1 MMKNYI
7 VICLILC
14 SAWVKGQ
21 EPLRKN
27 IPGTKCTMEIKEGF
41 VAAKRFNGF
50 ENLKG
55 GAAVIVSVLPS
66 PIEKNKTAFSQEE
79 MKRRGMT
86 YVSNSEPDLGGLQT
100 SLYEVT
106 QMNKEVKFRKY
117 ILIFGDTAKTIMI
130 NCGAPDSNSRLCGEV
145 KAMALSVKYEP
156 LVEEDLQGGV
166 DFTVDAKSQGF
177 LPAKYSLGGLVFT
190 RDGKAQTESSD
201 NASFL
206 VGPSIKKMKSLD
218 KKEFAVKRLNS
229 LPGLDSLVSYQIDSI
244 MISGLKGYEI
254 TGKAFNK
261 KKEEQVVYEV
271 MLFVD
276 DANYYVMAGQATA
289 RFDENLMQFRNMA
302 KSFKRK

>member
-7 VICLILC
+7 IICLILC
-14 SAWVKGQ
+14 SALVNGQ
-21 EPLRKN
+21 QPLRKN

-55 GAAVIVSVLPS
+55 GAAVIVSVLQS
-66 PIEKNKTAFSQEE
+66 PIEKNKSAFSQEE
-79 MKRRGMT
+79 MKRLGMT
-86 YVSNSEPDLGGLQT
+86 FVSNSEPDLGGLKT
-100 SLYEVT
+100 SLFEMT
-106 QMNKEVKFRKY
+106 QMNKGVKFRKY
-117 ILIFGDTAKTIMI
+117 ILIFGDTAKTVMI
-130 NCGAPDSNSRLCGEV
+130 NCGAPDSNSRLCEEV

-156 LVEEDLQGGV
+156 LVEEDLEAGV
-166 DFTVDAKSQGF
+166 DFIVDAKSQGF
-177 LPAKYSLGGLVFT
+177 MPAKYSLGGLVYT
-190 RDGKAQTESSD
+190 RDGKTQTESDD

-206 VGPSIKKMKSLD
+206 VGPSIKKVKSLD
-218 KKEFAVKRLNS
+218 RKEFAVKRLNS
-229 LPGLDSLVSYQIDSI
+229 LPGLDSLMSYQIDSI
-244 MISGLKGYEI
+244 LIDGLKGYEI

-289 RFDENLMQFRNMA
+289 RFDDNLIRFRNMA